1 MFINYRSFVFKKMKI
16 IRKFKFMYY
25 IFLNEVSREIDFLFL
40 YLCNIEYILNYI
52 VVDMEN

>member
-1 MFINYRSFVFKKMKI
+1 MKI
-16 IRKFKFMYY
+16 IRKFKFMYN